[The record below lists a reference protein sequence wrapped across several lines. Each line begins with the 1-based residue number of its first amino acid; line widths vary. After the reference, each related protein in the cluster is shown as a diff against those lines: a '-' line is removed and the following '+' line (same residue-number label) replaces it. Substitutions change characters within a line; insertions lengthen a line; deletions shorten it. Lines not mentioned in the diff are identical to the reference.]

1 MDRSTKLHRRMI
13 ANYGGAFTE
22 RYAQFIDD
30 FINANPGLNR
40 KQAAKHP
47 DVKGSYAWNKRRTLA
62 RIYETLDRAKREASG
77 RDIASWDNPRRIRLV
92 WNIVQN
98 QLSELRGKTGAYKTL
113 KQPDLSL
120 IEGVEYEGEEGEE
133 GENPYISER
142 RDMPAAKRPKTRRP
156 RAPRASRPPVAIPS
170 TSTSTSTSEP
180 IVIEG
185 RTPKDIHTQFVRH
198 YMLSNGI
205 RNWIDGLTGA
215 APSWAQFKAD
225 HNIVKRRVR

>member
-1 MDRSTKLHRRMI
+1 MDRLTKLHRMMI
-13 ANYGGAFTE
+13 DNYGGAFTE
-22 RYAQFIDD
+22 RYAKFIDD
-30 FINANPGLNR
+30 FISEHPGMNR

-47 DVKGSYAWNKRRTLA
+47 DVKGSYAWNKRRTLGKIFDA
-62 RIYETLDRAKREASG
+62 LELMKTDAYGKDILDWTDPSQIQRA
-77 RDIASWDNPRRIRLV
+77 WQVLTDNM
-92 WNIVQN
+92 Q
-98 QLSELRGKTGAYKTL
+98 ELRGKAGAYRAA
-113 KQPDLSL
+113 PDGS
-120 IEGVEYEGEEGEE
+120 
-133 GENPYISER
+133 N
-142 RDMPAAKRPKTRRP
+142 RDILATKRPKTRR
-156 RAPRASRPPVAIPS
+156 PRASRPPVAIP
-170 TSTSTSTSEP
+170 STSTSEP